1 MKHEPYDDGP
11 FVEAWLKEPTWL
23 PQTDLARV
31 GQIVHQTPQRR
42 SRMPR
47 LATERFRPMH
57 SATTIAAGVAIIAL
71 IGGVLMSDRTPHS
84 PQADRAPAAGTEM
97 SSQVPLATADS
108 DATTPDQQLMLR
120 LPATLPDG
128 IESGTL
134 DTPAGPARWIHIRGT
149 RENVPRVHEVID
161 WGDGIAAWHPWWGF
175 WVTEDGTRW
184 RQQPLPDG
192 HELSMTS
199 RAVEVRQAG
208 DVAYAISLH
217 TDRVW
222 RSSDDGSW
230 LELDAA
236 ALASARP
243 SGWQV
248 TEANITVGPN
258 LADGR
263 VIFGAGWG
271 YSLPRAELGITEKGT
286 QRMKHVTKNRF
297 ALCRKN
303 DCTKD
308 QYTRVLRF
316 RRTDDGLVVFDQRSG
331 TRLGMLAGA
340 TRDQVYRGEGG
351 SSGHLFEIVGDA
363 VVRASQPWPST
374 LARPSD
380 APPPGLPSDA
390 AAAAIGSGWY
400 AEGEDGSWLH
410 AAGEWI
416 SLEPLGLPGR
426 EEMATPVPSGG
437 YGSVPRLDA
446 GGIGNVTL
454 LARETDR
461 GDEIWRDL
469 WVVVLPED
477 A

>member
-1 MKHEPYDDGP
+1 MKHETYEHGP

-31 GQIVHQTPQRR
+31 RQIVHQTPQRR
-42 SRMPR
+42 SRLPR
-47 LATERFRPMH
+47 LATERFRPMF
-57 SATTIAAGVAIIAL
+57 SATTIAASVAVVAL
-71 IGGVLMSDRTPHS
+71 TGGVLMGGLLPQPTPNE
-84 PQADRAPAAGTEM
+84 QLPAAAVE
-97 SSQVPLATADS
+97 ATAATGP
-108 DATTPDQQLMLR
+108 DAAETAPDENAISLPET
-120 LPATLPDG
+120 LPAG
-128 IESGTL
+128 VEGGSI
-134 DTPAGPARWIHIRGT
+134 DTPAGPVRWVHIRGS
-149 RENVPRVHEVID
+149 REDVPMVHEVID
-161 WGDGIAAWHPWWGF
+161 WGDGIAAWHPAWGF
-175 WVTEDGTRW
+175 WATEDGVAW
-184 RQQPLPDG
+184 QSLPLPDG
-192 HELSMTS
+192 EAPRMDIG
-199 RAVEVRQAG
+199 AVEVRQAG

-222 RSSDDGSW
+222 RSTDDGSW
-230 LELDAA
+230 QELDAA

-248 TEANITVGPN
+248 TDANITVGPN
-258 LADGR
+258 LSDGR

-297 ALCRKN
+297 ALCGKN

-308 QYTRVLRF
+308 QYSRVLRF
-316 RRTDDGLVVFDQRSG
+316 RPTDDGLVVFDQRSG
-331 TRLGMLAGA
+331 TRLGLLAGA

-351 SSGHLFEIVGDA
+351 SSGYLFEIVGDT
-363 VVRASQPWPST
+363 VVRAGQPLPST
-374 LARPSD
+374 IARPSD
-380 APPPGLPSDA
+380 APPPGLPSGA

-400 AEGEDGSWLH
+400 AEGEDGGWLH

-426 EEMATPVPSGG
+426 DEMATPVPAGG
-437 YGSVPRLDA
+437 YGSVPRLEA

-454 LARETDR
+454 LARETPQ

-469 WVVVLPED
+469 WVLVLSED